1 MCNECEMMR
10 SREAPERVSRER
22 LRWLHWRKA
31 PAPQYY
37 TRRFDAA
44 AMLRLELLLLRAIHG
59 LCGMLAVA
67 GVYGLCVL
75 AGLEVAI
82 NWRLWGVFLGVF
94 FACMPVRAYK
104 GLGQPKVA
112 RALLMVSASL
122 NAFLAIGLLQALL
135 LMAGRPLLALPLLLE
150 LFSLLLLFALLG
162 RLLLQRCS
170 HHWERKTRLVV
181 VGAGEQGV
189 IIAQHMAQHEPDIE
203 VIGFI
208 EDRQSRINPA
218 TLPVPLLASTAEL
231 ACLPRDID
239 GVVIALPNSAGARV
253 NELASLL
260 RAQLGSVYLAPEV
273 PVLRHAFA
281 HWPKQGPHKM
291 MLLGMN
297 RLPVEGRLVKR
308 LFDIGFAA
316 CALLAFLPFGL
327 LIALTIKLESP
338 GPVLFK
344 QQRYGLRNQLFGI
357 YKFRSMTFD
366 PNGISQEIRLTER
379 GDSRVTRVGDFLR
392 RTSLDEFPQFIN
404 VLLGHMSVVGPR
416 PHPPGVKAGERTYE
430 EVVADFVERYKV
442 RPGITGWAQVNGL
455 RGNTFTEEHLTERFS
470 YDIHYIQNWSPE
482 LDLWIVL
489 KTVFGGLGGK
499 NAF

>member
-1 MCNECEMMR
+1 MISSTET
-10 SREAPERVSRER
+10 PERVSRER
-22 LRWLHWRKA
+22 LRHLRRRKA
-31 PAPQYY
+31 TVSRHHA
-37 TRRFDAA
+37 RRFDAA
-44 AMLRLELLLLRAIHG
+44 AMLRVELLLLRAIHG
-59 LCGMLAVA
+59 LCGVLAVA
-67 GVYGLCVL
+67 AGCGLCVL
-75 AGLEVAI
+75 AGLEVPSD
-82 NWRLWGVFLGVF
+82 WRLWGVFLGVF
-94 FACMPVRAYK
+94 FACMPVRIYK
-104 GLGQPKVA
+104 NLGEPKVA
-112 RALLMVSASL
+112 RALVVVSALL
-122 NAFLAIGLLQALL
+122 NAVLAIGLLQVLL
-135 LMAGRPLLALPLLLE
+135 LLAGRPLLPLPLLCG
-150 LFSLLLLFALLG
+150 LFSILLFFALLG
-162 RLLLQRCS
+162 RLLLQRFS
-170 HHWERKTRLVV
+170 HRWERKTRLVV

-189 IIAQHMAQHEPDIE
+189 IIVQHMAQHEPDIE
-203 VIGFI
+203 VVGFI

-218 TLPVPLLASTAEL
+218 ILPVPLLASTAEL
-231 ACLPRDID
+231 GGLPRDID

-281 HWPKQGPHKM
+281 RWPKQGPHKM

-308 LFDIGFAA
+308 LFDMAFAA
-316 CALLAFLPFGL
+316 CALLVFLPFGL
-327 LIALTIKLESP
+327 LIALAIKLESP

-366 PNGISQEIRLTER
+366 PQGDSKEIRLTER

-416 PHPPGVKAGERTYE
+416 PHPPGVKAGARTYE
-430 EVVADFVERYKV
+430 AVVADFVERYKV